1 MQSTPSGRLGKGF
14 VTVPIRV
21 LIVDDHE
28 MLATSLAHVLSLEP
42 DMISVGIASTLA
54 RARTLI
60 VTTTPD
66 VVLLDHRL
74 PDGDG
79 VSAIAELRALRPSV
93 QIVVVTASTADHVL
107 VAAIE
112 GGASGFVSKSRSLME
127 VTAAI
132 RAAATGEA
140 VISPEMLMRLLP
152 RLGRTN
158 GASRHQLTDRENEV
172 LGYLA
177 EGLSNAAMAER
188 LTVSVHTVRNHV
200 ANLSAKLG
208 AHSKLEALTIAVRE
222 GIMPGR

>member
-1 MQSTPSGRLGKGF
+1 MGAP
-14 VTVPIRV
+14 PIRV

-28 MLATSLAHVLSLEP
+28 MLATSLAHVLGLEP
-42 DMISVGIASTLA
+42 DLLSVGIAANLA
-54 RARTLI
+54 QARRMV
-60 VTTTPD
+60 VTATPD

-74 PDGDG
+74 PDGEG
-79 VSAIAELRALRPSV
+79 VAAIAELRSLRPSV
-93 QIVVVTASTADHVL
+93 QIVVLTASTADHVL
-107 VAAIE
+107 VTAIE
-112 GGASGFVSKSRSLME
+112 AGASGFVSKSRSLME
-127 VTAAI
+127 VTAAV

-152 RLGRTN
+152 RLGRT
-158 GASRHQLTDRENEV
+158 GGGSRHNLTDRETEV

-177 EGLSNAAMAER
+177 EGLSNAAIAQR

-222 GIMPGR
+222 GIMPGQ

>member
-1 MQSTPSGRLGKGF
+1 MA
-14 VTVPIRV
+14 VPIRV

-54 RARTLI
+54 RARSLI
-60 VTTTPD
+60 VTSTPD
-66 VVLLDHRL
+66 VLLLDHRL

-79 VSAIAELRALRPSV
+79 VAAIAELRALRPSI
-93 QIVVVTASTADHVL
+93 QIVMVTASTADQVL
-107 VAAIE
+107 VSAIE
-112 GGASGFVSKSRSLME
+112 AGVSGFVSKSRSLME
-127 VTAAI
+127 VTAAV

-152 RLGRTN
+152 RLGRRSTGPSN
-158 GASRHQLTDRENEV
+158 HHLTSRENDV